1 MAFSPFGR
9 SRVRTPTV
17 LQMEAVECGAAS
29 LSIILGYYGRSIS
42 LEQLRMDCGVSR
54 DGSKASN
61 ILKAARTH
69 GLIGKGY
76 KKEPSDL
83 RQVRRPAILF
93 WNFNHFVVLEGFGRG
108 KVYLND
114 PATGPRVVTPE
125 ELDLAFTGVVLVFEK
140 GPSFQRGGQRRSL
153 LRSLAARLPGTRLA
167 LLYALLATLALAV
180 PNLVVPVFTR
190 VYIDNILVG
199 RVNHQ
204 RVGALLTGVMAT
216 NAAKHLVIRFYAAL
230 MYQYDR
236 RLTGI
241 GIAIAA
247 LN

>member
-1 MAFSPFGR
+1 MAFPWFGP

-29 LSIILGYYGRSIS
+29 LSIVLSYYRRIVP

-83 RQVRRPAILF
+83 RRIPCPAILF
-93 WNFNHFVVLEGFGRG
+93 WNFNHFVVLEGSPPRP
-108 KVYLND
+108 VYLND
-114 PATGPRVVTPE
+114 PATGPKVVTTE

-140 GPSFQRGGQRRSL
+140 GPSFMRGGHRRLL
-153 LRSLAARLPGTRLA
+153 LRSL
-167 LLYALLATLALAV
+167 
-180 PNLVVPVFTR
+180 
-190 VYIDNILVG
+190 
-199 RVNHQ
+199 
-204 RVGALLTGVMAT
+204 
-216 NAAKHLVIRFYAAL
+216 
-230 MYQYDR
+230 R
-236 RLTGI
+236 RDCRGH
-241 GIAIAA
+241 GFR
-247 LN
+247 